1 MARPLSPL
9 YMTVALK
16 EGGRWKSSGLR
27 PPPHL
32 PTPGYLSGQCRVI
45 FLTSLRKMLQLLGT
59 LETIPGI
66 SVLPKVLPFIT
77 LGTPGKEKLLPSGWQ
92 AWQSGTLAVVLS

>member
-1 MARPLSPL
+1 MAHPPYPL
-9 YMTVALK
+9 YMTVTLK

-27 PPPHL
+27 IPPHL
-32 PTPGYLSGQCRVI
+32 PTPDYLSGRCRVI
-45 FLTSLRKMLQLLGT
+45 FSTSLRKMLQLLGT

-66 SVLPKVLPFIT
+66 SVLPKLLPFLT
-77 LGTPGKEKLLPSGWQ
+77 LGTPEKEKVLPSGWQ